1 METESSE
8 KQYGD
13 SDKKGEMRNDK
24 YGNAGAQGPPLVCGG
39 CWRTQR
45 GRAACLLFPTLWPV
59 RTFIWHQPPV
69 ECIVANSQQMDM
81 PGWTSAITC
90 TLNRPFFFTTSLL

>member
-45 GRAACLLFPTLWPV
+45 EGEPLVCCFLLCGPFALSYGTSLQLNALWPIANKW
-59 RTFIWHQPPV
+59 TCPV
-69 ECIVANSQQMDM
+69 GLVQ
-81 PGWTSAITC
+81 
-90 TLNRPFFFTTSLL
+90 SLAP